1 MQNVVFQSILEVF
14 YYPEKEARWNQPIR
28 RWSFAVLSRDACDG
42 GRDADLPLPA
52 PQPWIFWSVLFNSH
66 VETDTN
72 LFLGRW
78 K

>member
-28 RWSFAVLSRDACDG
+28 RWSFAVLSRDAWDG

-52 PQPWIFWSVLFNSH
+52 PQP
-66 VETDTN
+66 
-72 LFLGRW
+72 
-78 K
+78 